1 MEHLR
6 QIQTLLKAIIGTFT
20 DPENRKM
27 AGATGF
33 AGIFCSWNICS
44 INVPDFLIK
53 YALVIKIIG
62 GLLSIAVMPPL
73 GTFLDDV
80 YKRKVRP
87 WIFKD
92 KHRY

>member
-6 QIQTLLKAIIGTFT
+6 QIQTLFKAIIGTFI

-27 AGATGF
+27 AAATGC
-33 AGIFCSWNICS
+33 AGILCSWNIS
-44 INVPDFLIK
+44 DIHVSDILIR

-62 GLLSIAVMPPL
+62 GLLSIFVMPPL
-73 GTFLDDV
+73 GTFADDV
-80 YKRKVRP
+80 YKRKIRP